1 MDEESSQSCRY
12 ILKDSLTIKMNGLWS
27 MMLKEFGMEWV
38 KTHILSHH
46 QTYRVKKTGKKLED
60 FPTHMFYLCRLRL
73 KDVQNASSAVV
84 VVVVVGCYSPS
95 HRSMG
100 KWMDGGASPDKD
112 ICHTA

>member
-1 MDEESSQSCRY
+1 MEHDVEGIRDGMG
-12 ILKDSLTIKMNGLWS
+12 KDSHPIPSSDIQG
-27 MMLKEFGMEWV
+27 
-38 KTHILSHH
+38 
-46 QTYRVKKTGKKLED
+46 KKTGKKLED

-73 KDVQNASSAVV
+73 KDDSSAVV

-112 ICHTA
+112 IFHTA